1 MIKNKIKLSL
11 IISISL
17 VFINSFA
24 QIKKIKSYSKKQNP
38 VVLVV
43 DNFIEILSVED
54 SEKKYHLTLLLKNTD
69 PNKEYAFNLE
79 IDNKI
84 EEYKISTNIQTVFS
98 YDTSFKII
106 SSEILK
112 YKLIDKK
119 KIIIQLEKEHK

>member
-84 EEYKISTNIQTVFS
+84 EE
-98 YDTSFKII
+98 
-106 SSEILK
+106 
-112 YKLIDKK
+112 
-119 KIIIQLEKEHK
+119 